1 MTRRLRHAG
10 PMTRH
15 GELPSELRSEPF
27 TVGAAIAAG
36 VSPGRL
42 RGRDLERPFRG
53 VRVAPGA
60 DAVGAHG
67 LGSFAS
73 ARDADEFGTHLA
85 HCLEYAPLLRPG
97 QFFSHETAARL
108 WKFPLPGAFARDHP
122 LHVSV
127 GAPGRAPRSAGIVG
141 HQATGGSIIQRFG
154 LPVSDAITTWLALA
168 PLLEI
173 DDLVAIADHIVLEP
187 VVLDPYDI
195 RPHAALAELQRR
207 VAAFRGR
214 GARKAASAVQW
225 VRPGAESRPE
235 TLLRLLIARAG
246 LSEPEVNAEIRDA
259 AGRLLGRA
267 DLLYRRWK
275 VIVEYD
281 GEGHRTSSRQYERDE
296 TRLEDFALEGF
307 RVVRIRKGT
316 LFGRPDVAAARIER
330 ALRDAGWRR

>member
-1 MTRRLRHAG
+1 MPRRSR
-10 PMTRH
+10 
-15 GELPSELRSEPF
+15 LPAPFNDQPF
-27 TVGAAIAAG
+27 TVRAAMAAG
-36 VSPGRL
+36 LTADRL

-53 VRVAPGA
+53 VRVAAGA
-60 DAVGAHG
+60 GTVEAHG
-67 LGSFAS
+67 FGEFAS
-73 ARDADEFGTHLA
+73 TRDAEEFAAHIA
-85 HCLEYAPLLRPG
+85 HCGEYEPLLRPG

-168 PLLEI
+168 PLLET

-235 TLLRLLIARAG
+235 TLLRLVIARAG
-246 LSEPEVNAEIRDA
+246 LPEPEVNAEIRDA

-316 LFGRPDVAAARIER
+316 LFVLPDVAAARIER

>member
-1 MTRRLRHAG
+1 MTRHVRHAG

-27 TVGAAIAAG
+27 TIAAAMAAG

-42 RGRDLERPFRG
+42 RARDLERPFRG

-60 DAVGAHG
+60 DAVGARG

-73 ARDADEFGTHLA
+73 ARDADELRAHLA

-97 QFFSHETAARL
+97 QFFSHETGARL
-108 WKFPLPGAFARDHP
+108 WKFPLASPFAPHDP

-127 GAPGRAPRSAGIVG
+127 VAPGRAPRSAGIVG
-141 HQATGGSIIQRFG
+141 HRAGGATVVHRFG
-154 LPVSDAITTWLALA
+154 PPVSDAITTWLALA

-246 LSEPEVNAEIRDA
+246 LPEPEVNAEIRDA

-267 DLLYRRWK
+267 DLLYRRWR